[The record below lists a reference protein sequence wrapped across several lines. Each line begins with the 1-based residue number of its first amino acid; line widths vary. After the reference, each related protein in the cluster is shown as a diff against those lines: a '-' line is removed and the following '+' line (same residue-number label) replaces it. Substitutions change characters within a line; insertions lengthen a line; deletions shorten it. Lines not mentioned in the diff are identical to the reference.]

1 MQKTDLESHIQ
12 YHYSKTVILEN
23 VLKYILSTSV
33 MWETGLESLLQYI
46 LSRSIIHITV
56 LEINPHSKTVIQITV
71 LESLVN

>member
-46 LSRSIIHITV
+46 LSRSVHITV